1 MWTALGRD
9 ISLGMGLEIVAGS
22 VLNIDHTVVNLLKKK
37 KKRGKKS
44 TYFYNC
50 LLMNVIRNI
59 ILFKS
64 LIKL

>member
-37 KKRGKKS
+37 REKK
-44 TYFYNC
+44 
-50 LLMNVIRNI
+50 V
-59 ILFKS
+59 
-64 LIKL
+64 LIFITVY